1 MADDTDVDRGAGVNA
16 EALLA
21 WQRTQAALP
30 DGWQLDSLRCASE
43 GVARHQR
50 SEDWLAVAIGPDAVE
65 AVGRGTDPT
74 AAMANLL
81 AVVTSRTV

>member
-16 EALLA
+16 GALLD

-30 DGWQLDSLRCASE
+30 DGWQLDSLRCASI
-43 GVARHQR
+43 GTARHQR
-50 SEDWLAVAIGPDAVE
+50 SDDWLAVAIGPDAV
-65 AVGRGTDPT
+65 AAIGRGIDPA
-74 AAMANLL
+74 AAMADLL